1 MNDNVCPSQV
11 EAEEEKEQILEAAIK
26 NLEEGL
32 PPTEDSEMAWDRQT
46 RNAARREIEGEERR
60 QRKLLE

>member
-1 MNDNVCPSQV
+1 M
-11 EAEEEKEQILEAAIK
+11 K

-46 RNAARREIEGEERR
+46 RNAARREMESEERR
-60 QRKLLE
+60 QRKLLEQ